1 MTVAPVTPPSTPP
14 PSPAVK
20 HIAGIVQTMRTSDA
34 DGEVDQ
40 RPLELRL
47 IRRLFGFTKPYA
59 VKRNWLFF
67 FVILRAIQIPAT
79 AGVLAA
85 LISGP
90 IAHQDQHG
98 IMIGLVVYIALA
110 MFTNI
115 TFHFRQR
122 LALEMGEAVVH
133 DLRNAI
139 FEHLQRMPMSFF
151 HRTRLGRILS
161 RVTSDADAVRS
172 GVQDVLFVSIVQ
184 CGQMIGAAGLMI
196 WYDWRLFLAMMMM
209 VPILWHVNRYFRAKL
224 SDANRR
230 VQESFSR
237 VTATLAE
244 SVNGI
249 RVTQGFVRQDIN
261 GGLFR
266 DLMRDHAR
274 YNMGV
279 SQVSAVFLPLLEFN
293 SQLFIAVLLVLGGY
307 RAFGG
312 DIPPSTLL
320 SFYLLSNYFFNP
332 IPTLGN
338 LYNQALTSMAG
349 AERVFHLLDSKPEWS
364 DAPDARDVPSIDGRV
379 EFKEVTFGYDPAKP
393 VLHGITFVAAP
404 GQSIALVG
412 HTGSGKSSVINL
424 VAKFYLPTSGEL
436 LIDGREIRTITSS
449 SLRRQMGIVLQT
461 NFLFRGSVFDNI
473 RVGRPTATDAE
484 IIEAA
489 RGLDCLDLLEALPNG
504 LATVVGEKGSGISLG
519 QRQII
524 CFTRAMLS
532 DPRII
537 ILDEAT
543 SSIDAMTEL
552 RLQHALAK
560 LLLGRTSFVVAH
572 RLSTIRNADQVLVLD
587 HGRIIERGRHIELLP
602 QGGVYAQLYRQ
613 FVRAG
618 SD

>member
-1 MTVAPVTPPSTPP
+1 MSAV
-14 PSPAVK
+14 PAAAARP
-20 HIAGIVQTMRTSDA
+20 IAGVIQSMRSSD
-34 DGEVDQ
+34 DGELEQ
-40 RPLELRL
+40 RPLELKL
-47 IRRLFGFTKPYA
+47 IRRLFAYTRPYA
-59 VKRNWLFF
+59 AKRNWLFF
-67 FVILRAIQIPAT
+67 VVSLRALQVPAM
-79 AGVLAA
+79 AGMLAA

-90 IAHQDQHG
+90 IAGKDAHG
-98 IMIGLVVYIALA
+98 LAIGLAAYVALA

-133 DLRNAI
+133 DLRAAI
-139 FEHLQRMPMSFF
+139 YDHLQSMPMSFF

-161 RVTSDADAVRS
+161 RVTSDADAVRQ
-172 GVQDVLFVSIVQ
+172 GVQDVLFIAIVQ
-184 CGQMIGAAGLMI
+184 CGQMFGAAAIMI
-196 WYDWRLFLAMMMM
+196 WYDWKLFLAMMVM
-209 VPILWHVNRYFRAKL
+209 VPILWHVNRYFRARL
-224 SDANRR
+224 SHANRQ

-293 SQLFIAVLLVLGGY
+293 SQLFTAVLLVLGGY

-312 DIPPSTLL
+312 DLAPATLL
-320 SFYLLSNYFFNP
+320 SFYLLSGYFFNP

-349 AERVFHLLDSKPEWS
+349 AERVFHLLDTKPEWQ
-364 DAPDARDVPSIDGRV
+364 DAADAKDLPSIAGRV
-379 EFKEVTFGYDPAKP
+379 EFRDVTFGYEKDKP
-393 VLHGITFVAAP
+393 VLHGVSFSAEP
-404 GQSIALVG
+404 GQTTAFVG
-412 HTGSGKSSVINL
+412 HTGSGKSSIINL
-424 VAKFYLPTSGEL
+424 IAKFYLPGSGALTIDGHDIRAVTSG
-436 LIDGREIRTITSS
+436 

-461 NFLFRGSVFDNI
+461 NFLFRGSVYDNI
-473 RVGRPTATDAE
+473 RVGRPSATDGE
-484 IIEAA
+484 IVEAA
-489 RGLDCLDLLEALPNG
+489 RALDCLDLLEALPNG

-519 QRQII
+519 QRQVI

-560 LLLGRTSFVVAH
+560 LLRGRTSFVVAH
-572 RLSTIRNADQVLVLD
+572 RLSTIRHADQVLVLD
-587 HGRIIERGRHIELLP
+587 HGRIIERGRHAELLP
-602 QGGVYAQLYRQ
+602 RNGVYANLYRQ

-618 SD
+618 SEE